1 MSSISKKVSE
11 IMNKIYNSNGP
22 FNATE
27 LEEEL
32 AQKLKE
38 SFEGAYKKAALDLI
52 DPENEIPSPGSIAAY
67 IEELPETEQSNALT
81 IVNDWFDSLEI

>member
-1 MSSISKKVSE
+1 MSNISKKVSE
-11 IMNKIYNSNGP
+11 IMNAIYNSNGP

-38 SFEGAYKKAALDLI
+38 NFPNSYKKAASDLV
-52 DPENEIPSPGSIAAY
+52 DPENEIPSPGSIAVY
-67 IEELPETEQSNALT
+67 IEELPKAEQSKALT
-81 IVNDWFDSLEI
+81 IVNDWFDTLEI